1 MSQIDSDGPDMDRLV
16 SMLREDER
24 LRSVLESMVAYQR
37 EYVEDGEP
45 VDRWVE
51 HDHVGFEASDV
62 GMAGWEVKKLSQVG
76 LLTHS
81 YNSSNSSEFRLGKK
95 ADDGW
100 EFYTQEAE
108 RALELADPEQPI
120 EQGDAEWESVES
132 IDVHDLF
139 TDVVGREDPKR
150 WFRRTIDR
158 QAQVH
163 HLLHGPPGGGKS
175 ELLDDILALPGADR
189 VVFSGEQ
196 TSAAGLTD
204 LLLQKRPTFLVVEE
218 LEKGAKRDREALMTL
233 TGKGYIERTKAD
245 VDQPQRIELDT
256 IVFATANDP
265 EAVTPRSLRD
275 RFMEW
280 HFPQYDDDEFVEV
293 CREVLPREYCIDV
306 DLAESIARTLY
317 ARIDCTQVREAKRVA
332 SLVESEDEVEELV
345 TAMS

>member
-1 MSQIDSDGPDMDRLV
+1 MSQVGSDGPDMDRLV

-45 VDRWVE
+45 VGRWAE
-51 HDHVGFEASDV
+51 YDHVGFEASDV
-62 GMAGWEVKKLSQVG
+62 GMAGWEVKKFSQVG

-81 YNSSNSSEFRLGKK
+81 YNSSNSSAFRLGRET
-95 ADDGW
+95 DDGW

-108 RALELADPEQPI
+108 RALELADPEQTI
-120 EQGDAEWESVES
+120 EQEGAEWDSVEAV
-132 IDVHDLF
+132 DVSELF
-139 TDVVGREDPKR
+139 TDVVGREDSKR
-150 WFRRTIDR
+150 WFRRTINR

-175 ELLDDILALPGADR
+175 ELLDDILSLPGAKR

-204 LLLQKRPTFLVVEE
+204 LLLQQRPTFLVVEE

-233 TGKGYIERTKAD
+233 TGKGYVERTKAD
-245 VDQPQRIELDT
+245 VDQAQQVELDT

-280 HFPQYDDDEFVEV
+280 HFPQYDVEEFVEV
-293 CREVLPREYCIDV
+293 CREVLPREHGIDT
-306 DLAESIARTLY
+306 DLAESVARTLY
-317 ARIDCTQVREAKRVA
+317 SRMDCTQVREAKRIA
-332 SLVESEDEVEELV
+332 SLVESEDEVDELV
-345 TAMS
+345 SALA